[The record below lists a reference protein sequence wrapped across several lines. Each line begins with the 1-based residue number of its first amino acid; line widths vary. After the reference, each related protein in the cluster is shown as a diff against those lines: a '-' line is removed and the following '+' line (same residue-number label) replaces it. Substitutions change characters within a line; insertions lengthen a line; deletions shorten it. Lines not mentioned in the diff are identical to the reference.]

1 MEELLDIAKY
11 ILPSV
16 VVFAA
21 CFYIIKTFLTEDYR
35 KKMLELRMGNQKL
48 ITPIKLQAYER
59 IALFLERIALNNLIV
74 RVYKPG
80 MSARLLQAELLKA
93 IRSEFEHNLSQQ
105 IYLSNDSWNA
115 TKTAKEEIIKV
126 INIASSKV
134 SDEANGTDLSKVI
147 FELITKVDKLPTE
160 YALELLK
167 MEIRLVF

>member
-1 MEELLDIAKY
+1 
-11 ILPSV
+11 
-16 VVFAA
+16 
-21 CFYIIKTFLTEDYR
+21 
-35 KKMLELRMGNQKL
+35 MGNQKL

>member
-74 RVYKPG
+74 KNV
-80 MSARLLQAELLKA
+80 L
-93 IRSEFEHNLSQQ
+93 
-105 IYLSNDSWNA
+105 
-115 TKTAKEEIIKV
+115 II
-126 INIASSKV
+126 
-134 SDEANGTDLSKVI
+134 
-147 FELITKVDKLPTE
+147 
-160 YALELLK
+160 
-167 MEIRLVF
+167 

>member
-1 MEELLDIAKY
+1 
-11 ILPSV
+11 
-16 VVFAA
+16 
-21 CFYIIKTFLTEDYR
+21 
-35 KKMLELRMGNQKL
+35 MGNQKL

-80 MSARLLQAELLKA
+80 MSARMLQAELLKA

-115 TKTAKEEIIKV
+115 TKTAKEETIKA

-134 SDEANGTDLSKVI
+134 SDEASGTDLSKII